1 MLDIQIKPIVST
13 VSAPES
19 EAKAFELVLSRNP
32 IAAEILKS
40 SVGPSRSGLF
50 SPGMKDPLA
59 LIAKLLNKY
68 INDQT
73 IVAKNKAA
81 DIELKSKAIAQ
92 LSSLFALVMDDRL
105 KHTKPGDTEKVVRL
119 NADNAATYL
128 TQMEALVIDASTN
141 PPTKIDMDSILGSD
155 WRTKN
160 VSYDQLQV
168 INTSM
173 TAYCSKIQA
182 GLDTTQ
188 QEFKNTMTLISSA
201 QEELRDTHRSIVSF
215 AQVR

>member
-1 MLDIQIKPIVST
+1 MLDIQIKPMASI

-81 DIELKSKAIAQ
+81 DIDLKSKAIAEINR
-92 LSSLFALVMDDRL
+92 LFSLVMDDRL
-105 KHTKPGDTEKVVRL
+105 KHTKPGDSQNVKL
-119 NADNAATYL
+119 NAGNAATYL
-128 TQMEALVIDASTN
+128 AKMKVLVIDASTN
-141 PPTKIDMDSILGSD
+141 PATNIDMDSILGSG
-155 WRTKN
+155 WETRS
-160 VSYDQLQV
+160 VSYDQLQA

>member
-1 MLDIQIKPIVST
+1 MLDIQIKPMASI

-19 EAKAFELVLSRNP
+19 EAKAFELALSRNP

-81 DIELKSKAIAQ
+81 DIDLKSKSIAE
-92 LSSLFALVMDDRL
+92 LSRLFALVMDDRL
-105 KHTKPGDTEKVVRL
+105 PSTKPSDTQSVKL
-119 NADNAATYL
+119 NDGNAATYL
-128 TQMEALVIDASTN
+128 AQMKDLVIDASTT
-141 PPTKIDMDSILGSD
+141 PATKIDMDSILGTNWQS
-155 WRTKN
+155 KN
-160 VSYDQLQV
+160 VSYDQLQA